1 MGGKAQADLL
11 PSTSTRP
18 GTLGWVAPRFPEGN
32 WALPPPPNRRCTAPP
47 GAGPLGLPLG
57 IWQMVTQPALQHLRL
72 SAQSASE
79 RHSCVQF
86 MSTSTAGHTPLFSAP
101 VPARWTVGRSPVP
114 PPRGGPPPVLG
125 WGGANLHLSGIL
137 QFWPWAPP
145 LGTPPRPR
153 RLQRAPPPGQGPHTW
168 EDRSHLTIGNPK
180 PAILRGPPHS

>member
-125 WGGANLHLSGIL
+125 WGGGEPPSLRNSAIL
-137 QFWPWAPP
+137 ALGSP
-145 LGTPPRPR
+145 LGHPPPRPR

-168 EDRSHLTIGNPK
+168 EDRSHLTVG
-180 PAILRGPPHS
+180 LRALSV